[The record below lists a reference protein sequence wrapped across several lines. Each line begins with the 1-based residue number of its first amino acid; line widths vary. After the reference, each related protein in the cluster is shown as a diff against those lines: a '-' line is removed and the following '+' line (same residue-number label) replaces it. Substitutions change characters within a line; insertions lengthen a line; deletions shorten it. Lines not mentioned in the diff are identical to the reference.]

1 MMRVHL
7 DHAVAAHQIAALAHR
22 DRAEQVYSIP
32 RSCRLS
38 YWLTVLLWFS
48 ARLNTKTEM
57 PLVVARGWVNVP
69 IYMVV
74 SWMVYCSLP

>member
-1 MMRVHL
+1 MVRVHL
-7 DHAVAAHQIAALAHR
+7 DHVVAAHQIAALAHS

-32 RSCRLS
+32 RNCRPS
-38 YWLTVLLWFS
+38 YWQTVLLWFS
-48 ARLNTKTEM
+48 ARLNTETEV

-69 IYMVV
+69 VYMVV